1 MPLDEILQME
11 NELKTLKVRLQNF
24 KKQSLSSSDDTPNVL
39 DTSEQAKVLEFEK
52 MIETME
58 RQLSNLKASRTYGP
72 GGGVMHEDTWDNS
85 EN

>member
-1 MPLDEILQME
+1 MPIEDILQME
-11 NELKTLKVRLQNF
+11 NELKNLKIRLENF

-39 DTSEQAKVLEFEK
+39 DTSEQAKVREFEK

-58 RQLSNLKASRTYGP
+58 VKLSHLKSSRTYLS
-72 GGGVMHEDTWDNS
+72 GGVSHEDTWDPH